1 MAGTTLLR
9 IRSTA
14 SHLAAVSD
22 DTLNLLMEDA
32 ALEVSK
38 LNVPEEYQEKLIRY
52 LTVHLASVERKTVVK
67 EKLEGLEKQYAANG
81 DVKGLASTV
90 YGAEYQRIL
99 DDLGL
104 PSKKAKINLLVL

>member
-1 MAGTTLLR
+1 MAETTLLR

-22 DTLNLLMEDA
+22 DTLSLLMEDA
-32 ALEVSK
+32 ELEVSK
-38 LNVPEEYQEKLIRY
+38 LKAPEEYQEKLIRY

-81 DVKGLASTV
+81 DAEGLASTV
-90 YGAEYQRIL
+90 YGAEYQRML

-104 PSKKAKINLLVL
+104 STKKAKLNLMVF